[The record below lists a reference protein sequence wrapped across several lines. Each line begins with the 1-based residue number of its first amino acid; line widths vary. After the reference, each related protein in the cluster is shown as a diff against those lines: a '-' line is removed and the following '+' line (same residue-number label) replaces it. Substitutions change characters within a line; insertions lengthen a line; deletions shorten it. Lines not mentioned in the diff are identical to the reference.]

1 MLGMIKS
8 WFDTSGSTCNIVQ
21 SKDLRQAVIDTL
33 SNEQWFKEY
42 FADIGDL
49 PQPEEGEPYRDF
61 TYMISCSIREAIIQ
75 DYLIKNGYLS
85 KLMLKRKQLIYID
98 AYGDKVYDDWYREL
112 KSFTLKRSFDIVS
125 HLVAL
130 TPDVLVTE
138 LKATE
143 RWDNYIFES
152 EYLTE
157 DIWITVDTA
166 VGLALFEN
174 DEDELSPLPFETD
187 NPYEYE
193 HIIAQKLTELGWNA
207 HPTSGSGDQGADVI
221 AEKYGIVF
229 VIQCKLYSQPVGNK
243 AVQEVTSARDY
254 YDASGAMVVTNNDYT
269 KSARQLA
276 ESQTVWLLHDSQLEE
291 WDSAIEEM
299 INDSLEDAE

>member
-8 WFDTSGSTCNIVQ
+8 WFDTSGSTYNIVQ

-157 DIWITVDTA
+157 DI
-166 VGLALFEN
+166 
-174 DEDELSPLPFETD
+174 
-187 NPYEYE
+187 
-193 HIIAQKLTELGWNA
+193 
-207 HPTSGSGDQGADVI
+207 
-221 AEKYGIVF
+221 
-229 VIQCKLYSQPVGNK
+229 PV
-243 AVQEVTSARDY
+243 
-254 YDASGAMVVTNNDYT
+254 
-269 KSARQLA
+269 
-276 ESQTVWLLHDSQLEE
+276 QLE
-291 WDSAIEEM
+291 DTGFNI
-299 INDSLEDAE
+299 